1 VCFSDECV
9 IGFVLGFG
17 GYPVEKAVE
26 NVKKASTKTGPL
38 SVTCAFRASIA
49 EMTGAGRARI
59 RGERSSSCE
68 L

>member
-1 VCFSDECV
+1 VFFSDECV

-26 NVKKASTKTGPL
+26 KASTKTGPL

>member
-1 VCFSDECV
+1 M

-17 GYPVEKAVE
+17 GQPVNKAVE
-26 NVKKASTKTGPL
+26 KVVGKAVEKASTKTGPL

-59 RGERSSSCE
+59 RKERSSSCE